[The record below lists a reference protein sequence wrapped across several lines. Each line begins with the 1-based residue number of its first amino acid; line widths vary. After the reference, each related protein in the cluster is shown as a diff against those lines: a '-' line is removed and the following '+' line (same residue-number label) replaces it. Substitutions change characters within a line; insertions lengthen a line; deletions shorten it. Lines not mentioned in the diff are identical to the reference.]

1 MEFFLYKG
9 ENCMEREDI
18 EEKYKWDLSKIYHD
32 PQDFYKDIDTCQS
45 LLDQLATFEGKLS
58 ENIEAFIDFLTK
70 KDDLS
75 KLINKAYCFAHLH
88 CDVEPKNQ
96 DYQKMMAT
104 ALSLLQQASVTLVYV
119 DNEICKNDVKIKE
132 FLKDN
137 RLASYRYTVN
147 NLLAYKPHLLDEQ
160 QEMLIAKVDNIS
172 DISEQVFDS
181 LRLEF
186 EDVEVNGQKK
196 TLNQATLTE
205 FLKNKDV
212 NVRKDAYHKF
222 FKEYKKFENTYATTL
237 AGVMKKDAFYSDVRH
252 FDSPLEASVFND
264 DVPSSLFFKILDKAN
279 NEYRYLF
286 HRYNQLKKE
295 LLKIDDFYNYDLN
308 IPLVKNVSQ
317 KLTIEQ
323 CFEIIEKALAPFG
336 QDYLNIIHQA
346 KEERWIDYYPTTGK
360 RQGAYSSGSYLTQ
373 PYILMNFIGDYNSMS
388 TLIHELGHSVHTYLS
403 NHNQEFINSH
413 YRIFVAE
420 VASTVNE
427 TLLINYMM
435 EHAKTSEEKR
445 YYIYEQLENCVG
457 LIFRQPMFA
466 DFEHRLHTMAQ
477 NNEPMSSNIITDLYA
492 KLSQEYFG
500 DAVKMDEL
508 VGWSCYYVPH
518 FYYDYYV
525 YKYTLGMTVAL
536 AIVKRI
542 LQGDQKQIEQYL
554 NFLKS
559 GGKESPVDLLT
570 HAGVNPLDDA
580 IYDDAFH
587 YFEDL
592 LNEFE
597 KLSK

>member
-1 MEFFLYKG
+1 
-9 ENCMEREDI
+9 MERTEI
-18 EEKYKWDLSKIYHD
+18 AEIYKWDLSKIYKD
-32 PQDFYKDIDTCQS
+32 PQEFYQDITTCQT
-45 LLDQLATFEGKLS
+45 LLDQLALYEGQLCKS
-58 ENIEAFIDFLTK
+58 IENFIDFLKTR
-70 KDDLS
+70 DEMSMLV
-75 KLINKAYCFAHLH
+75 NKAYCFAHLN

-96 DYQKMMAT
+96 EYQKMMAT
-104 ALSLLQQASVTLVYV
+104 VMSVLQQASIKLVYV
-119 DNEICKNDVKIKE
+119 DNEICKNDETVAKYLE
-132 FLKDN
+132 DERLKN
-137 RLASYRYTVN
+137 YRYSIN
-147 NLLAYKPHLLDEQ
+147 NILAYKPHLLDDS
-160 QEMLIAKVDNIS
+160 QEMLVAKVDNIA
-172 DISEQVFDS
+172 DVSEQVFDS

-196 TLNQATLTE
+196 TLNQATLNK

-212 NVRKDAYHKF
+212 QVRKDAYHKF
-222 FKEYKKFENTYATTL
+222 FKEYQKFENTYATTL
-237 AGVMKKDAFYSDVRH
+237 AGVMKKDAFYSDIRH
-252 FDSPLEASVFND
+252 FETPLEASVFND
-264 DVPSSLFFKILDKAN
+264 DVPSSLFFKILEKAN
-279 NEYRYLF
+279 KEYRHLF
-286 HRYNQLKKE
+286 HRYNRLKKE
-295 LLKIDDFYNYDLN
+295 LSGIDDFYNYDLN
-308 IPLVKNVSQ
+308 IPLVKSIS
-317 KLTIEQ
+317 KKWTIEQ
-323 CFEIIEKALAPFG
+323 CFDIINKALAPFG
-336 QDYLNIIHQA
+336 QDYLDIINKA
-346 KEERWIDYYPTTGK
+346 REERWIDYYPTPGK
-360 RQGAYSSGSYLTQ
+360 RGGAYSSGSYLTQ

-403 NHNQEFINSH
+403 SHNQEFVNSN

-435 EHAKTSEEKR
+435 EHAQSVEEKK

-466 DFEHRLHTMAQ
+466 DFEHQLHMMAQ
-477 NNEPMSSNIITDLYA
+477 NNEPMSSQVITDLYA

-500 DAVKMDEL
+500 DDVKMDDL

-542 LQGDQKQIEQYL
+542 LAGDQQQVDNYL

-580 IYDDAFH
+580 IYDDAFK

-597 KLSK
+597 NLF

>member
-1 MEFFLYKG
+1 
-9 ENCMEREDI
+9 MERKDV
-18 EEKYKWDLSKIYHD
+18 EEIYTWDLSKIYQN
-32 PQDFYKDIDTCQS
+32 PQDFYKDIEICQT
-45 LLDQLATFEGKLS
+45 LLDKLAAYEGKLCNQL
-58 ENIEAFIDFLTK
+58 ETFIDFLK
-70 KDDLS
+70 KRDEMSMLV
-75 KLINKAYCFAHLH
+75 NKAYCFAHLN

-96 DYQKMMAT
+96 EYQKMMAT
-104 ALSLLQQASVTLVYV
+104 VMSLLQQASVKLVYV
-119 DNEICKNDVKIKE
+119 DNEICKNEEIITS
-132 FLKDN
+132 FLKDDH
-137 RLASYRYTVN
+137 LKKYRYSIN
-147 NLLAYKPHLLDEQ
+147 NILAYKPHLLDDE
-160 QEMLIAKVDNIS
+160 QEMLVAKVDNIS

-186 EDVEVNGQKK
+186 EDVEVNGEKK
-196 TLNQATLTE
+196 TLNQATLNE

-212 NVRKDAYHKF
+212 RVRKDAYHKF
-222 FKEYKKFENTYATTL
+222 FKEYQKFENTYASTL
-237 AGVMKKDAFYSDVRH
+237 AGVMKKDAFYSDIRH
-252 FDSPLEASVFND
+252 FKTPLEASVFND
-264 DVPSSLFFKILDKAN
+264 DVPSTLFFKILDKAN
-279 NEYRYLF
+279 KEYRHLF
-286 HRYNQLKKE
+286 HRYNRLKKE
-295 LLKIDDFYNYDLN
+295 LLGIDDFYNYDLN
-308 IPLVKNVSQ
+308 IPLVKSVS
-317 KLTIEQ
+317 KKYTIEQ
-323 CFEIIEKALAPFG
+323 CFDIINKALAPFG
-336 QDYLNIIHQA
+336 QEYLDIIQKA
-346 KEERWIDYYPTTGK
+346 REERWIDYYPTPGK
-360 RQGAYSSGSYLTQ
+360 RGGAYSSGSYLTQ
-373 PYILMNFIGDYNSMS
+373 PYILMNFIGDYNSLS

-403 NHNQEFINSH
+403 NHHQDFVNSH

-435 EHAKTSEEKR
+435 EHAQTIEEKK

-466 DFEHRLHTMAQ
+466 DFEHQLHMMAQ
-477 NNEPMSSNIITDLYA
+477 NNEPMSSKIITDLYA

-500 DAVKMDEL
+500 DDVKMDDL

-542 LQGDQKQIEQYL
+542 LAGDKQQVENYL

-580 IYDDAFH
+580 IYDDAFK

-592 LNEFE
+592 LNQFK

>member
-1 MEFFLYKG
+1 
-9 ENCMEREDI
+9 MERKDI
-18 EEKYKWDLSKIYHD
+18 EEIYTWDLSKIYQN
-32 PQDFYKDIDTCQS
+32 PQDFYKDIEICQT
-45 LLDQLATFEGKLS
+45 LLDKLAAYEGKLCS
-58 ENIEAFIDFLTK
+58 QLETFIDFLK
-70 KDDLS
+70 KRDEMSMLV
-75 KLINKAYCFAHLH
+75 NKAYCFAHLN

-96 DYQKMMAT
+96 EYQKMMAT
-104 ALSLLQQASVTLVYV
+104 VMSLLQQASVKLVYV
-119 DNEICKNDVKIKE
+119 DNEICKNEEIITS
-132 FLKDN
+132 FLKDDH
-137 RLASYRYTVN
+137 LKKYRYSIN
-147 NLLAYKPHLLDEQ
+147 NILAYKPHLLDDE
-160 QEMLIAKVDNIS
+160 QEMLVAKVDNIS
-172 DISEQVFDS
+172 DISEQIFDS

-186 EDVEVNGQKK
+186 EDVEVNGEKK
-196 TLNQATLTE
+196 TLNQATLNE

-212 NVRKDAYHKF
+212 RVRKDAYHKF
-222 FKEYKKFENTYATTL
+222 FKEYQKFENTYASTL
-237 AGVMKKDAFYSDVRH
+237 AGVMKKDAFYSDIRH
-252 FDSPLEASVFND
+252 FKTPLEASVFND
-264 DVPSSLFFKILDKAN
+264 DVPSTLFFKILDKAN
-279 NEYRYLF
+279 KEYRHLF
-286 HRYNQLKKE
+286 HRYNRLKKE
-295 LLKIDDFYNYDLN
+295 LLGIDDFYNYDLN
-308 IPLVKNVSQ
+308 IPLVKSVS
-317 KLTIEQ
+317 KKYTIEQ
-323 CFEIIEKALAPFG
+323 CFDIINKALAPFG
-336 QDYLNIIHQA
+336 QEYLDIIQKA
-346 KEERWIDYYPTTGK
+346 REERWIDYYPTPGK
-360 RQGAYSSGSYLTQ
+360 RGGAYSSGSYLTQ
-373 PYILMNFIGDYNSMS
+373 PYILMNFIGDYNSLS

-403 NHNQEFINSH
+403 NHHQDFVNSH

-435 EHAKTSEEKR
+435 EHAQTIEEKK

-466 DFEHRLHTMAQ
+466 DFEHQLHMMAQ
-477 NNEPMSSNIITDLYA
+477 NNEPMSSKIITDLYA

-500 DAVKMDEL
+500 DDVKMDDL

-542 LQGDQKQIEQYL
+542 LAGDKQQVENYL

-580 IYDDAFH
+580 IYDDAFK

-592 LNEFE
+592 LNQF
-597 KLSK
+597 KNLSK

>member
-32 PQDFYKDIDTCQS
+32 PQDFYKDIEICQS
-45 LLDQLATFEGKLS
+45 LLDELATFEGKLS
-58 ENIEAFIDFLTK
+58 HHIDIFLDFLTK
-70 KDDLS
+70 KDELS
-75 KLINKAYCFAHLH
+75 KLLNKAYCFAHLN

-96 DYQKMMAT
+96 EYQKMMAT
-104 ALSLLQQASVTLVYV
+104 ALSLLQQASIKLVFV
-119 DNEICKNDVKIKE
+119 DNEICKHDDIIKE
-132 FLKDN
+132 YLKDD
-137 RLASYRYTVN
+137 RLATYRYTIN

-172 DISEQVFDS
+172 DVSEQVFDS

-186 EDVEVNGQKK
+186 EDVEVNGKKK
-196 TLNQATLTE
+196 TLNQATLNE

-212 NVRKDAYHKF
+212 RVRKDAYHKF
-222 FKEYKKFENTYATTL
+222 FKEYKKFENAYATTL

-252 FDSPLEASVFND
+252 FSSPLEASVFND
-264 DVPSSLFFKILDKAN
+264 DVPSSLFFKILEKAN
-279 NEYRYLF
+279 HEYRYLF
-286 HRYNQLKKE
+286 HRYNRLKKE
-295 LLKIDDFYNYDLN
+295 LLNIDDFYNYDLN

-323 CFEIIEKALAPFG
+323 CFDIIKKALAPFG
-336 QDYLNIIHQA
+336 QDYLDIIEKA
-346 KEERWIDYYPTTGK
+346 REERWIDYYPTAGK

-403 NHNQEFINSH
+403 NHNQDFINSN

-435 EHAKTSEEKR
+435 EHAKTPQEKR

-466 DFEHRLHTMAQ
+466 DFEHQLHTMAK
-477 NNEPMSSNIITDLYA
+477 NNEPMSSKIITDLYA
-492 KLSQEYFG
+492 KLNQDYFG

-542 LQGDQKQIEQYL
+542 LQGDQKQVDQYL